1 MACRLVVWRL
11 GGLGIWDRKGKDTD
25 DKKDESDCERSSE
38 AEERTHTTRQD
49 QETST
54 RRHLMTAQH
63 QEAGVDKRK
72 KKGRGMVLEGLN
84 RGYLGSDIILQG
96 KTLQLVGEQL
106 CFIGTFGHV
115 QKISKMMKNTMKS
128 DVWRG
133 TPLPSVL

>member
-1 MACRLVVWRL
+1 
-11 GGLGIWDRKGKDTD
+11 
-25 DKKDESDCERSSE
+25 
-38 AEERTHTTRQD
+38 
-49 QETST
+49 
-54 RRHLMTAQH
+54 MTAQH